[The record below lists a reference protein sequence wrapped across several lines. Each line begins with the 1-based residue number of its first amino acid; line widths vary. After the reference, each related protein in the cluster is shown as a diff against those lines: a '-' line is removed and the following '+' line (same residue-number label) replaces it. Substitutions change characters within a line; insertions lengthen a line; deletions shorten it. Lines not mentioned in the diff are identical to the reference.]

1 MMHGT
6 EIMVKGGAEC
16 AIGTYSKGPFLFV
29 CKKVVCLTIF

>member
-16 AIGTYSKGPFLFV
+16 IQQGSLPVVFV